1 MSNDLTLDDLAG
13 GAGEAADA
21 ADQATN
27 AAEQAADSGESLME
41 LIEFVDDRG
50 YLEPLLFGTD
60 ALSGDTQTDAT
71 MNTDTDT
78 DTDVE
83 LSAKNIAALSE
94 RIINQVGDVPLS
106 KVAQFAEQNPD
117 KVNGII
123 ADIPN
128 ERDHDP
134 EQ

>member
-1 MSNDLTLDDLAG
+1 MTNDLTLDDLAG
-13 GAGEAADA
+13 GAGEAAEA
-21 ADQATN
+21 ADQAAD

-78 DTDVE
+78 DVE
-83 LSAKNIAALSE
+83 LSAQNIAALSE

-123 ADIPN
+123 ADLPN
-128 ERDHDP
+128 DSDHDP